1 MITNSNH
8 KEKPKKRHIKKSPK
22 KTHQEKH
29 KKRNIN
35 KSTKKDTLV
44 EKP

>member
-8 KEKPKKRHIKKSPK
+8 KEKPKKRHIKKS
-22 KTHQEKH
+22 
-29 KKRNIN
+29 
-35 KSTKKDTLV
+35 TKKDTLV